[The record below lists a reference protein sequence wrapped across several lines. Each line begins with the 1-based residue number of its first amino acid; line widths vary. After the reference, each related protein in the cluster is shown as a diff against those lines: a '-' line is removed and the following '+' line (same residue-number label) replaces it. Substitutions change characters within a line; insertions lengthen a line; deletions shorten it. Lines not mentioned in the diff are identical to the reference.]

1 MHFRMKGPTATAL
14 LPKPLRM
21 FSYARGGG
29 VSRVAKGADCKS
41 AGLRLRRFESYLP
54 HQPGAGDAGSAPD
67 KGPLHGLAS
76 GFRRPDAGV
85 AQW

>member
-54 HQPGAGDAGSAPD
+54 HQSSSFDDNAARDLSVWANST
-67 KGPLHGLAS
+67 S
-76 GFRRPDAGV
+76 
-85 AQW
+85 

>member
-1 MHFRMKGPTATAL
+1 MHFRMAGPRTTAL

-54 HQPGAGDAGSAPD
+54 HQQEPATQDRRRTRDRCTVWRP
-67 KGPLHGLAS
+67 AS
-76 GFRRPDAGV
+76 DVPMRV
-85 AQW
+85 